1 MNPVTLHSRWI
12 EIFGEKQA
20 DMPDD
25 IRRQRWE
32 EWKALCAKQPDGKE
46 VLETWT
52 SAEEAC
58 LGCKHREGD
67 WCSHQQLPC
76 TVNPILTF
84 SMNMKGMACM
94 GTNYEPEQMK
104 MF

>member
-1 MNPVTLHSRWI
+1 MKPVTLKIRWP
-12 EIFGEKQA
+12 ELFGEQQA
-20 DMPDD
+20 DMPDEL
-25 IRRQRWE
+25 RRQRWE
-32 EWKALCAKQPDGKE
+32 EWKNLCAQQPDGKE
-46 VLETWT
+46 VLQRWT
-52 SAEEAC
+52 DADEAC

-67 WCSHQQLPC
+67 WCGYQQLPC

-94 GTNYEPEQMK
+94 GLNYEPGQMK